1 LEKSSRIKEAIIMK
15 RHHSLLPRP
24 SSNYDERKVG
34 AAVKIHRV
42 SVLLFLLLAACFT
55 APAFAHDPQAFD
67 DIEIKVW
74 SSQSFDDPF
83 CSDDPV
89 EIYFRVNRTGYVTIY
104 QINPYGGVDILY
116 PLAYH
121 RWRPV
126 YPGRTYRL
134 IDLAD
139 DIDLYYGG
147 AEGRAYIGII
157 VTRQPINIVPWLEA
171 EFRHCGLVFGRPERA
186 VVGIDFQLAINRVM
200 ANVRLRLGTACVPT
214 YYVAP
219 IYVRPRVVVRRSP
232 PVIMWPEPPR
242 HKSYYPKWMPPR
254 RADRD
259 DHHQQ
264 EPQEKRP
271 FRRRDNEAPEK
282 YYRTPDSSDSGRS
295 SPDKRSDSRS
305 DEVKVKN
312 DSGDSAGG
320 KPSKSPERRVK
331 KSRN

>member
-1 LEKSSRIKEAIIMK
+1 MK
-15 RHHSLLPRP
+15 RHLSLLPRP
-24 SSNYDERKVG
+24 SFNSDERKVG
-34 AAVKIHRV
+34 AAIKIHHV
-42 SVLLFLLLAACFT
+42 TILFFVLLAVCIT
-55 APAFAHDPQAFD
+55 APAFAHDPRAFD

-83 CSDDPV
+83 CSDDAV

-104 QINPYGGVDILY
+104 QINPYGGVDIIY

-157 VTRQPINIVPWLEA
+157 ATRQPINIVPWLEA

-271 FRRRDNEAPEK
+271 FRRRGNDAPEK
-282 YYRTPDSSDSGRS
+282 YYRTPGSSDSGRS
-295 SPDKRSDSRS
+295 SPDKRFDSRS

-312 DSGDSAGG
+312 DSGDSGG
-320 KPSKSPERRVK
+320 EMPSKSSERRVK